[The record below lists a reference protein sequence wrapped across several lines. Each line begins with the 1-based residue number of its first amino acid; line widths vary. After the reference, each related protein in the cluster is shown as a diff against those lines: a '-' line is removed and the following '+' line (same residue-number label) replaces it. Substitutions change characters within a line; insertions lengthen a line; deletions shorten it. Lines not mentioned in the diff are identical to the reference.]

1 MNRLTGSSA
10 LAVEVQVLHAGAAAS
25 AERIKE
31 LEDEFEDG
39 PVCQPIVS
47 KSDEPQT
54 SDRAALEA
62 LILAVERDGHDGSH
76 LQDDDG
82 QNECPVCATV
92 AGIRTLLKD
101 PDQ

>member
-1 MNRLTGSSA
+1 MTD
-10 LAVEVQVLHAGAAAS
+10 

-39 PVCQPIVS
+39 PICQPIVS

-76 LQDDDG
+76 LEDAGG

-92 AGIRTLLKD
+92 ATIRAQLKET
-101 PDQ
+101 DQ